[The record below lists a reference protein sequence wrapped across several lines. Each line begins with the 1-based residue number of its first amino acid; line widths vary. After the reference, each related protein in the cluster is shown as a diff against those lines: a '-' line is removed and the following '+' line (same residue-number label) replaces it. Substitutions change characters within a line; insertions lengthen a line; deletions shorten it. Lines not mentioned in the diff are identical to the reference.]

1 MKRLSGLLI
10 ALVMLLL
17 SSVEGAGQS
26 EPDSLGHPA
35 DTLSAEERAFQ
46 DSIQNL
52 NEANRLRAEALT
64 FYNEG
69 ISLYKEKRLQEA
81 ILKLT
86 QALNIMPALPDAW
99 YNRAVVQS
107 ALGQYD
113 AALAD
118 LDSLQVYDPDY
129 LDLALV
135 RSGFL
140 MEAGRYQDTK
150 EVLNAHLHRNPND
163 TRALH
168 RRGTA
173 LFLLDETEAAAADF
187 QKASSLDASFAAAWN
202 DLASAYRKM
211 GQAERALG
219 FLQQALKAAPGAA
232 YILNNYG
239 STLRSLERNDEALK
253 QYEAAIKAD
262 PDYALAY
269 VNQASLLIEMEKL
282 TQAAPLTEAAVKRF
296 PGDAAAWNL
305 RGVVLRQQGNL
316 EASLKAFDTSLGL
329 QADYATALL
338 NRAISREEAGDGIG
352 ACADYKKA
360 ADLGLEIARKYL
372 DRECN

>member
-1 MKRLSGLLI
+1 MMLI
-10 ALVMLLL
+10 L
-17 SSVEGAGQS
+17 SSVQGVGQS
-26 EPDSLGHPA
+26 EPGSPGHSA

-46 DSIQNL
+46 DSVQNV
-52 NEANRLRAEALT
+52 NQANQLRAEALT
-64 FYNEG
+64 HYNDG
-69 ISLYKEKRLQEA
+69 ISLYKEKRLQDA

-86 QALNIMPALPDAW
+86 QALALMPSLPDAW
-99 YNRAVVQS
+99 YNRAVVQ
-107 ALGQYD
+107 AELGQYD

-118 LDSLQVYDPDY
+118 LDSVLVYDPEY
-129 LDLALV
+129 QGIALV

-140 MEAGRYQDTK
+140 MEAGRYLETK
-150 EVLNAHLHRNPND
+150 NVLDAHLSRNPND
-163 TRALH
+163 TKALH

-187 QKASSLDASFAAAWN
+187 QKATSVDAAYAAAWN

-219 FLQQALKAAPGAA
+219 FLQQAMKASPGTA

-239 STLRSLERNDEALK
+239 STLRSLERKDEALK

-282 TQAAPLTEAAVKRF
+282 SQAAPLTEAAVKRF
-296 PGDAAAWNL
+296 PEDAAAWNL
-305 RGVVLRQQGNL
+305 RGVVLRQEGHIK
-316 EASLKAFDTSLGL
+316 ESLKAFDKSLAI
-329 QADYATALL
+329 QPDYATALL

-352 ACADYKKA
+352 ACKDYQMA